1 MEGIVGAVYADNIT
15 QILLS
20 VKMLLTLAIEG
31 PSKHGLNNTN
41 LLYYK

>member
-1 MEGIVGAVYADNIT
+1 MEGIWGAVYADNIT

-20 VKMLLTLAIEG
+20 VNMLLVLAIED
-31 PSKHGLNNTN
+31 PSKHGLNNTS